1 METNRFLVL
10 LAAIWFQK
18 PAFEWVWK
26 HIRVTAAVPR
36 KWFQKPAFEWVWKL
50 FPDTDGLLLTG
61 FQKPAFERVWKLYEL
76 AGFSLAYVVSE
87 ACI

>member
-26 HIRVTAAVPR
+26 
-36 KWFQKPAFEWVWKL
+36 L
-50 FPDTDGLLLTG
+50 FPDTDGFLLTG
-61 FQKPAFERVWKLYEL
+61 FQKPAFERVWKHLLFKE
-76 AGFSLAYVVSE
+76 FSITECPAFWFQKPAFERVWKL
-87 ACI
+87 